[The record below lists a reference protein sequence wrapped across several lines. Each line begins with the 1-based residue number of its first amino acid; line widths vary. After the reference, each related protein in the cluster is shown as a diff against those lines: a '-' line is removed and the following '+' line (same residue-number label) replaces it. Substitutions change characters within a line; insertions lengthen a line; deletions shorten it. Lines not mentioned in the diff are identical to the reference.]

1 MSEPSAPVSPE
12 EYEEACRQLESLLA
26 AEEAR
31 KLIGCLERVVRFE
44 AARGI
49 RGSEGFA
56 ARLGGGATPARRTAL
71 ISDIHGNIDGLR
83 VVLADIEQA
92 GCDRIVCLGDFVE
105 GGGGDDEVVKTL
117 RDLGVRAVR
126 GNHDEYN
133 DVVLARET
141 REYLAQLPETVIEG
155 DVLYTHISPRRIKRK
170 LNHAIEAW
178 NVFEEGT
185 FRLLFVGHVHVP
197 LLFAA
202 TCPSYGEATPVAFE
216 YNRPTP
222 LEPHERYIACVG
234 SVGYGRDQVG
244 KLRYAIHDR
253 QASTIEFRAI
263 EGPLLRFDDALAG
276 PSGAQ
281 APA

>member
-1 MSEPSAPVSPE
+1 MSVSPAPVSPE

-31 KLIGCLERVVRFE
+31 RLIECLERIIRYE
-44 AARGI
+44 AARGVP
-49 RGSEGFA
+49 GTEGFA
-56 ARLGGGATPARRTAL
+56 ARLAGGAPAARRTAL
-71 ISDIHGNIDGLR
+71 ISDIHGNIEGLR
-83 VVLADIEQA
+83 VVLADIERE

-105 GGGGDDEVVKTL
+105 GGSGDDEVVATL
-117 RDLGVRAVR
+117 RGLGVRAVR

-141 REYLAQLPETVIEG
+141 RDYLAQLPDELVEG
-155 DVLYTHISPRRIKRK
+155 DVRFTHISPRRIKRK
-170 LNHAIEAW
+170 LNHAVEAW
-178 NVFEEGT
+178 NVFEEGD

-216 YNRPTP
+216 YNRPMP
-222 LEPHERYIACVG
+222 LEPGERYIACVG
-234 SVGYGRDQVG
+234 SVGYGRDRVG

-253 QASTIEFRAI
+253 QAATLEFRAI
-263 EGPLLRFDDALAG
+263 EGPLLRFDETLAG

-281 APA
+281 LPA

>member
-1 MSEPSAPVSPE
+1 MSPE
-12 EYEEACRQLESLLA
+12 EYEEACRQLEPLLA

-31 KLIGCLERVVRFE
+31 RLIDCFERIVRYE
-44 AARGI
+44 AAHGI
-49 RGSEGFA
+49 VGSEGFA
-56 ARLGGGATPARRTAL
+56 ARLVGGATPARRTAL
-71 ISDIHGNIDGLR
+71 ISDIHGNIEGLR
-83 VVLADIEQA
+83 VVLADIERE

-105 GGGGDDEVVKTL
+105 GGSGDDEVVATL
-117 RDLGVRAVR
+117 RALGVRAVR

-141 REYLAQLPETVIEG
+141 RDYLAQLPETLVEG
-155 DVLYTHISPRRIKRK
+155 DVHFTHISPRRIKRK
-170 LNHAIEAW
+170 LNHAVEAW
-178 NVFEEGT
+178 NVFEEGG

-222 LEPHERYIACVG
+222 LEPRERYIACVG
-234 SVGYGRDQVG
+234 SVGYGRDRVG

-253 QASTIEFRAI
+253 QEATIEFRAI
-263 EGPLLRFDDALAG
+263 EGPLLRFDETLAG